1 MTIQVRQHEE
11 FSVVTLS
18 RPDVMNALNY
28 DMLEKLEESLADIE
42 KSDSRAVFFTGE
54 GERAF
59 CAGADIGELMDR
71 SISQKYEGTWLGQ
84 RVFSRIERLK
94 LPTIALVNGYAL
106 GGGCELSLA
115 TTFRLASPNARF
127 GLPEVKLGLVP
138 GYGGTQRLPRLIG
151 LGPAL
156 DIMMTGRMVPAQE
169 ALQLGLVSKVLEGD
183 LLEGGIEFARTFTK
197 HGLLALKLI
206 RDSAQRGIETSVQN
220 GLRIEADL
228 STVSMLSDDGA
239 EGVRAFLE
247 KRPPNFTDR

>member
-42 KSDSRAVFFTGE
+42 NSDSRAIFFTGE

-71 SISQKYEGTWLGQ
+71 SIAQKYEGTWLGQ

-156 DIMMTGRMVPAQE
+156 EIMMTGRMVPAQE

-197 HGLLALKLI
+197 HSLLALKLI
-206 RDSAQRGIETSVQN
+206 RDSAQRGIEASLQN

-239 EGVRAFLE
+239 EGVQAFLE
-247 KRPPNFTDR
+247 KRTPNFRDH